1 MKSHPKSFARRAS
14 SIRRDAR
21 GFRPTRLRC
30 LRASSPCRA
39 RSSRPGLDPH
49 KVVDVV
55 TRRAQ
60 ELTHST
66 GAVVELLDGDEL
78 VYWSAS
84 GNVASQLGT
93 ARASAT
99 AASRACASRPAAC
112 CSATTA
118 RPIRASTSK
127 RAAASGLRSMLVAP
141 LPYGDTIIGVLKVV
155 APWIDAYQP
164 EDVRTLELLNTLIG
178 ATLSH
183 AAHHTS
189 VEAAFN
195 SKIEADRLVADER
208 EELRQRIRGII
219 EREAFD
225 IAFQPVLALESGA
238 IVGFEALARF
248 TRCAFAVARPLV
260 RRRAAGRAQLRAR
273 NRRHAQGAG
282 VAGAVCRANTYL
294 AINVSPETA
303 ASSELARLCTRHAA
317 DRIVL
322 EITEHSE
329 RRRLSRCLPSARVRC
344 ASMGV
349 HLAID
354 DAGAGFAS
362 LRHVLRLEPDLIKLD
377 KSITRN
383 IDKRVRHQSL
393 AAALLT
399 FASGT
404 SASIVAEGIETR
416 RRARDA
422 EAPRRPVRSGLL
434 PRAARPLPDDQRR
447 SADLDGQAARPRRP
461 RRRCVH
467 CVSDACSAPMPSH
480 RRDPSRRA
488 PWRVLSSASAVSL
501 QAPCVDDGSA
511 SHFSVATLWSASALR
526 SRRRSARRLPW

>member
-1 MKSHPKSFARRAS
+1 MKLQSRPSSVVKLETARRVRPPS
-14 SIRRDAR
+14 DDAA
-21 GFRPTRLRC
+21 L
-30 LRASSPCRA
+30 L
-39 RSSRPGLDPH
+39 SRIVAVQGEIVQAGLDPH

-66 GAVVELLDGDEL
+66 GAVVELLDGDDL

-84 GNVASQLGT
+84 GTVAPQLGMRVNADKSLSGLCVRT
-93 ARASAT
+93 GRVLTCSD
-99 AASRACASRPAAC
+99 SENDPRVDIEACR
-112 CSATTA
+112 
-118 RPIRASTSK
+118 RV
-127 RAAASGLRSMLVAP
+127 GLRSMLVAP

-155 APWIDAYQP
+155 APYTDAYKP

-195 SKIEADRLVADER
+195 SKIEADRLAADER
-208 EELRQRIRGII
+208 EEARGRVRGII

-238 IVGFEALARF
+238 VVGFEALARF
-248 TRCAFAVARPLV
+248 SDARTRSPDQFFTEALDAGLGFELEIAVMRKALCAL
-260 RRRAAGRAQLRAR
+260 AQLPR
-273 NRRHAQGAG
+273 
-282 VAGAVCRANTYL
+282 NTYL
-294 AINVSPETA
+294 AVNVSPQTA
-303 ASSELARLCTRHAA
+303 ASPELARLCTRHAA

-322 EITEHSE
+322 EITEHSSVDDYLL
-329 RRRLSRCLPSARVRC
+329 LSQRARALRE
-344 ASMGV
+344 MGV

-383 IDKRVRHQSL
+383 IDTRVRHQSL

-399 FASGT
+399 FAAGT
-404 SASIVAEGIETR
+404 SASIVAEGIET
-416 RRARDA
+416 A
-422 EAPRRPVRSGLL
+422 EELATLKRLGVPYGQGYFLGRPG
-434 PRAARPLPDDQRR
+434 PLPDAGRR
-447 SADLDGQAARPRRP
+447 FPG
-461 RRRCVH
+461 
-467 CVSDACSAPMPSH
+467 
-480 RRDPSRRA
+480 
-488 PWRVLSSASAVSL
+488 
-501 QAPCVDDGSA
+501 
-511 SHFSVATLWSASALR
+511 ALH
-526 SRRRSARRLPW
+526 